1 MGRLA
6 LRTNGFE
13 PSGTLAMGALARRL
27 RSEGRDIISLA
38 AGEPDFHTA
47 ENIKA
52 AGIRAIRDNNTKYTP
67 SDGTTAL
74 KQALSRKLRE
84 DNGLDYAPEQ
94 ILVASGTKPILLA
107 AMLALT
113 DPGDE
118 VIIPAP
124 YWVSY
129 PQIAR
134 IVGAIPVFAACQAE
148 FGFRLQPA
156 ALEAAITPRSRVLI
170 LNTPHN
176 PTGAVYNAEDFA
188 KLMPVLLRHPDLWI
202 VTDEIYEHVCY
213 GGAKAMSLAA
223 VDPRIAARTVTT
235 NGFSKSYVM
244 TGWRLGFA
252 AGDLPVIRTM
262 ADLLGNIAGPPSSI
276 SQAAAV
282 EALEGDRTFLQTNAK
297 SFQHRRDITVAAL
310 NQMPGISCFAP
321 EGTFYVF
328 ASCAGVLG
336 RRAPDGALIAS
347 DADFVR
353 SAAEHAGVVMVPGA
367 AFGASPCFRISYA
380 LDATLLE
387 TGLDRLR
394 RFCNTIV

>member
-1 MGRLA
+1 MTRLA

-27 RSEGRDIISLA
+27 KSEGRDIISLA
-38 AGEPDFHTA
+38 AGEPDFDTA

-52 AGIRAIRDNNTKYTP
+52 AGIRAIRDNVTKYTP
-67 SDGTTAL
+67 SDGTPAL
-74 KQALSRKLRE
+74 KQALSRKLRD
-84 DNGLDYAPEQ
+84 DNGLDYKPEQ

-118 VIIPAP
+118 VIVPAP

-134 IVGAIPVFAACQAE
+134 IVGAVPVFVPCQAE
-148 FGFRLQPA
+148 SGFRLQPA

-176 PTGAVYNAEDFA
+176 PTGAVYNAEDLA
-188 KLMPVLLRHPDLWI
+188 KLVPVLLRHPDLWI
-202 VTDEIYEHVCY
+202 VTDEIYEHICY
-213 GGAKAMSLAA
+213 GAKAMSLAA

-252 AGDLPVIRTM
+252 AGDLPVIRAMT
-262 ADLLGNIAGPPSSI
+262 DLLGNIAGPPSSI

-282 EALEGDRTFLQTNAK
+282 EALGGDRTFLQTNAK
-297 SFQHRRDITVAAL
+297 SFQHRRDLTVASL
-310 NQMPGISCFAP
+310 NQMPGISCVAP

-328 ASCAGVLG
+328 ASCAGFLG
-336 RRAPDGALIAS
+336 RHAPDGTVIAS
-347 DADFVR
+347 DDDFVR
-353 SAAEHAGVVMVPGA
+353 SVAEHAGVVMVSGA

-380 LDATLLE
+380 LDAALLE

-394 RFCNTIV
+394 RFCNTLV